1 MGYFSDLREFIEEL
15 ERRGK
20 LQRIKRRVNKDTELM
35 PLFRLQF
42 RGLAEENRK
51 AFLFENVTDAKGRRY
66 DMKVMPGSY
75 GASREIFALGMGCER
90 PEEVY
95 EKWRHA
101 CTHPIEPVLV
111 NSGPVQEEVHMGV
124 ELTSLGL
131 DELPSPVEE
140 PGFSGT
146 IRTTMDLVF
155 GDGRAAERAVK
166 RLNSVH
172 ARVRG
177 DVDDIEARRV
187 AWAYRALDPELLLW
201 VQATL
206 IVTSVRAFQRW
217 VGPLSAGEREQ
228 FWQEARAVGVRLGIP
243 LSLSPAGWPALE
255 AYWARMLAD
264 DGPVYVTPT
273 ARRLSRLIV
282 RPPLPFVPGP
292 LVDLAALPGLALLPP
307 RLRAEFGIPWDA
319 RRAAL
324 ARLETYALSCWTRV
338 VPTPLRSM
346 PQALAADRRVRSG
359 GRSAPRSTSASE
371 NRKDQPEPTSG
382 AALPG

>member
-1 MGYFSDLREFIEEL
+1 MASVKELRRADL
-15 ERRGK
+15 
-20 LQRIKRRVNKDTELM
+20 
-35 PLFRLQF
+35 
-42 RGLAEENRK
+42 
-51 AFLFENVTDAKGRRY
+51 
-66 DMKVMPGSY
+66 
-75 GASREIFALGMGCER
+75 ALGFYGPGTMM
-90 PEEVY
+90 
-95 EKWRHA
+95 WRINREA
-101 CTHPIEPVLV
+101 VLLGAGPAALLLQVAHPLV
-111 NSGPVQEEVHMGV
+111 AEGV
-124 ELTSLGL
+124 AQHSSFEADPFRRL
-131 DELPSPVEE
+131 
-140 PGFSGT
+140 SGT